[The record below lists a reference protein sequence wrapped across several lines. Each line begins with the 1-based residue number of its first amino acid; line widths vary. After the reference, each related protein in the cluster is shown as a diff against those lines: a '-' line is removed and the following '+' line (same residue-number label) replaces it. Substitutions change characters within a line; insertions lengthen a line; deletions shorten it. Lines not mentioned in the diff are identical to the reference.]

1 MAQCGTA
8 LFALAWFAFPLE
20 FVPLQNGWDN
30 SLTIIVYPLL
40 ELLHYGTW
48 PQLFHTLLTGL
59 GELIADAGE
68 PLSRALALPIQFL
81 HHLQNLFS
89 FVFPVSYCTSTH
101 VPSFW
106 SPFFKDCTKCGESL
120 APVVLSIVCFGQEEG
135 VPQELCAK

>member
-1 MAQCGTA
+1 MAQRGTA

-68 PLSRALALPIQFL
+68 PLSRALALPRQFL

-89 FVFPVSYCTSTH
+89 FVLHNVVFPCELLYVNTRA
-101 VPSFW
+101 
-106 SPFFKDCTKCGESL
+106 FFLES
-120 APVVLSIVCFGQEEG
+120 IF
-135 VPQELCAK
+135 